1 MRTMAPIEP
10 RDLAIIGEAGCRELL
25 NDPVSWAALSDA
37 ALVKLSLVVMTEM
50 DLPAEDF
57 DGRVLPLYRLA
68 VDRLHPF
75 ERRYLYDA
83 LRYRVTSGEGSPD
96 VLLPVMREETLGEL
110 VTDAV
115 APFVLNSPP
124 EGSDRLAGAR
134 VVIGMFLRGEARER
148 AWLFAGL
155 LNLGDRKVVALLN
168 ELRDELDKREIVEVA
183 LNPSVGIHACV
194 AEFWLGWLE
203 TVAGDLDHPF
213 SAVALGL
220 AVLPDTR
227 NADRVVDLV
236 WSGSRPAT
244 RPVRRSR
251 KDWEFA
257 EYARKLAPRIEAVS
271 TRLPE
276 HDLGQRLR
284 AAWGLSPVPTN

>member
-1 MRTMAPIEP
+1 MTPIEP
-10 RDLAIIGEAGCRELL
+10 RDLARLGESGCRALL
-25 NDPVSWAALSDA
+25 DDPVSWPALSDA
-37 ALVKLSLVVMTEM
+37 ALVKLSLVVMTEL

-57 DGRVLPLYRLA
+57 GGRVLPLYRLA

-75 ERRYLYDA
+75 ERRYLYDS
-83 LRYRVTSGEGSPD
+83 LRYRVNSGETSPD

-115 APFVLNSPP
+115 GPFVLNSAA
-124 EGSDRLAGAR
+124 EDGDRLAGAR
-134 VVIGMFLRGEARER
+134 VVIGMFLRSEARER

-203 TVAGDLDHPF
+203 AVAGDLDHPF

-236 WSGSRPAT
+236 WSGSRPDS

-251 KDWEFA
+251 KDWDFA
-257 EYARKLAPRIEAVS
+257 DFSRKLKPRIEAVA
-271 TRLPE
+271 TRLTE
-276 HDLGQRLR
+276 HDIGERLR
-284 AAWGLSPVPTN
+284 AAWGLSSPVPTN

>member
-1 MRTMAPIEP
+1 MAPIEP
-10 RDLAIIGEAGCRELL
+10 RDLAIIGEAGCRALL
-25 NDPVSWAALSDA
+25 DDPISWPSLSDA
-37 ALVKLSLVVMTEM
+37 ALVKLSLVVMTEL
-50 DLPAEDF
+50 DLPSEDF
-57 DGRVLPLYRLA
+57 GGRVLPLYRLA

-83 LRYRVTSGEGSPD
+83 LRYRVTSGESSPD

-115 APFVLNSPP
+115 APFVLNHAP
-124 EGSDRLAGAR
+124 EEGDRLAGAR
-134 VVIGMFLRGEARER
+134 TVIGMFLRGEARER

-155 LNLGDRKVVALLN
+155 LNLGDRRVIALLHD
-168 ELRDELDKREIVEVA
+168 LRDELDRREIVEVA
-183 LNPSVGIHACV
+183 LNPAVGIHASV

-203 TVAGDLDHPF
+203 SVVGDIDQPV

-227 NADRVVDLV
+227 NAERVVDLV
-236 WSGSRPAT
+236 WSGSRPRA

-251 KDWEFA
+251 KDWAFA
-257 EYARKLAPRIEAVS
+257 EYSSKLRPRIEAVAA
-271 TRLPE
+271 RLPE
-276 HDLGQRLR
+276 HDIGQRLC
-284 AAWGLSPVPTN
+284 AAWGLSSPVPTN